1 MTENYRSIYGSH
13 IQQFIAMKRK
23 LGFKFVRDAKLLF
36 AIDAFATETNQI
48 SEGIT
53 KEFAELWVKKTAN
66 ESSRNHYSRSIGLK
80 HFSSFL
86 CGLGFQSYIP
96 KLPPP
101 PKTTFIPHIY
111 SPTEINALFEAA
123 DQLRLPKPCMS
134 CSLICFPLLI
144 RILYSTGVRI
154 GEALALKDEDVNLA
168 ENYLRVRDSKN
179 GKERIVPISETLA
192 EACRHY
198 KSYRNRIPQK
208 RLLAHFFVKL
218 DGTRPSPATVG
229 VWFRR
234 CLSKAGIPYIGM
246 YQGPRVHDL
255 RHTFAVTSLANMAES
270 GIDLYVSLPVL
281 STYLGHQSLEST
293 NQYVRLTKHIY
304 PHLINDVNLICQD
317 VFPKYRNHETD

>member
-1 MTENYRSIYGSH
+1 MTKDYNSVYSDH
-13 IQQFIAMKRK
+13 IRQFITMKRK
-23 LGFKFVRDAKLLF
+23 LGFKFVKDAKLLF
-36 AIDAFATETNQI
+36 SIDVLATESGQI
-48 SEGIT
+48 TQGIT
-53 KEFAELWVKKTAN
+53 KDFADLWIKKTLN
-66 ESSRNHYSRSIGLK
+66 ESSRNHYQRAICLN
-80 HFSSFL
+80 HFSTFL
-86 CGLGFQSYIP
+86 CGFGIQSYIP

-111 SPTEINALFEAA
+111 SPIEVNALFEAS
-123 DQLRLPKPCMS
+123 DKLRIPNSCTS
-134 CSLICFPLLI
+134 CSLICLPLLI
-144 RILYSTGVRI
+144 RTLYSTGIRI
-154 GEALALKDEDVNLA
+154 GEALALKNEDVNLL

-198 KSYRNRIPQK
+198 IIYRNKMPR
-208 RLLAHFFVKL
+208 RRSFEYFFVKL
-218 DGTRPSPATVG
+218 DGSQPSPATVG

-234 CLSKAGIPYIGM
+234 CLRQAGIPYIGM

-270 GIDLYVSLPVL
+270 GIDLYVSLPIL

-304 PHLINDVNLICQD
+304 PDLIKDVNLICQD
-317 VFPKYRNHETD
+317 VFPKYKNYETD

>member
-1 MTENYRSIYGSH
+1 MTKNYSSVYGSH
-13 IQQFIAMKRK
+13 MQQFIAMKRK

-36 AIDAFATETNQI
+36 SIDFFATETNQI

-53 KEFAELWVKKTAN
+53 KEFADLWVKK
-66 ESSRNHYSRSIGLK
+66 SPK

-86 CGLGFQSYIP
+86 CGLGIQSHIP

-111 SPTEINALFEAA
+111 SPTEVNALFEASN
-123 DQLRLPKPCMS
+123 QLRLPKPCMS
-134 CSLICFPLLI
+134 CSLICFPILI
-144 RILYSTGVRI
+144 RTLYSTGVRI
-154 GEALALKDEDVNLA
+154 GEALALKDEDVNLV

-179 GKERIVPISETLA
+179 SKERIVPISETLA

-198 KSYRNRIPQK
+198 KSYRNKVPKK
-208 RLLAHFFVKL
+208 RLFEYFFVKL
-218 DGTRPSPATVG
+218 DGTLPSPATVG

-234 CLSKAGIPYIGM
+234 CLSQAGIPYIGM